1 MGGADENSAPA
12 PRPTIPL
19 KERLFA
25 HPSRPNARGAGG
37 DDQILNSKG
46 SLKGFT
52 TFRNYFSRAFGLNAK
67 DVRLESLKEG
77 SRVIGGTILG
87 RIGRTVEGKAAHV
100 YFEIQPVG
108 RGAPRIDP
116 KPILDGWKLLEATA
130 IYRAAGENALYGDD
144 DTSIG
149 QILLMPKPLLEKR
162 VLADERIEIYPCG
175 RQDIQSGQIDR
186 RVLATLEVLAER
198 GFRTTITSLK
208 CGHGFYTTSGNVSHH
223 SSGNAVDIAMVNG
236 IPILGHQEPGGIT
249 DQTINVLLQ
258 MQGTLA
264 ADQIISLIE
273 KGGPTFAMADHDD
286 HIHVGF
292 RPLFGTNKKQGMQAL
307 AVLKPG
313 QWDDLLAR
321 LREIDNPTVPT
332 ETSKYAIPV
341 KKHRSSDA
349 HQGE

>member
-1 MGGADENSAPA
+1 M
-12 PRPTIPL
+12 
-19 KERLFA
+19 
-25 HPSRPNARGAGG
+25 
-37 DDQILNSKG
+37 
-46 SLKGFT
+46 
-52 TFRNYFSRAFGLNAK
+52 
-67 DVRLESLKEG
+67 
-77 SRVIGGTILG
+77 IGGTILG
-87 RIGRTVEGKAAHV
+87 RIGRTVEGKASHV
-100 YFEIQPVG
+100 YFEIRPVG

-130 IYRAAGENALYGDD
+130 IYRAAGKNALYGDD
-144 DTSIG
+144 GTSIG
-149 QILLMPKPLLEKR
+149 QVLLMPKPLLEKR
-162 VLADERIEIYPCG
+162 VLGDERIEIYPCG

-186 RVLATLEVLAER
+186 RVLATLAVLAER
-198 GFRTTITSLK
+198 GFRATVTSLK
-208 CGHGFYTTSGNVSHH
+208 CGHGFYTSSGNVSHH

-273 KGGPTFAMADHDD
+273 KGGPTYAMADHAD

-292 RPLFGTNKKQGMQAL
+292 RPLFGTNKKQGIQAL
-307 AVLKPG
+307 AVLKPD
-313 QWDDLLAR
+313 QWGDLIAR